1 MKSFT
6 RVFFGLVELGR
17 ACRSGLLGVVLA
29 SVTVHSALADDSSRA
44 SWDSTLARGETRT
57 IDFTTAEGSW
67 MSLHIAPDGRSI
79 VFDLLGHIYR
89 MPIDGGQAECLT
101 QDSGIAVNFHP
112 RYSPDGRSIVFISE
126 RGGYNNLWIMAL
138 DGSSPRL
145 VASEPNVLVSA
156 PLWSRDGRSIIAQ
169 RLDTRVAGNYV
180 GASLGLWQ
188 YPVTGGSPQRL
199 TAESMLA
206 ASFPS
211 LSAAGDSLFFHFFA
225 GGDRGNID
233 LTRGD
238 FRIARQRLGATDR
251 GTQVLT
257 DGIAPAVSPD
267 GKWLAFARRLPD
279 TVMTYREHR
288 YGPRNSLWL
297 RDLTT
302 GAERKIMDP
311 IDPDLADG
319 GNVNT
324 QVPALMPGYAWTPQ
338 SDSILIAQGGQFRK
352 LNVHTGDV
360 RTIEFKARVH
370 RVISEQVRRSSRIGD
385 GPVEVRAIRWAMRSP
400 VSERVVFQAVGKLWL
415 RESGGKSAR
424 RVTPESFAELE
435 SMPSWSPDGRW
446 LAFVG
451 ADEDGSNRV
460 WKVPARGGTPQLV
473 TPRAGLY
480 GNPVWDST
488 GRQLI
493 VVSGC
498 GMLDPCP
505 ARAADVSYS
514 LFRVAL
520 DGSEPKHLAPLS
532 SVIYGMPVP
541 MVGPQ
546 GRIFFSEHEVQ
557 AFEPLTRLISV
568 DDHGTDRRV
577 HLTLPFSDVVL
588 PSVDGRW
595 VAIEKRSDVFVMPF
609 DWTAPVASLSRAQIY
624 GSEQSSVERLN
635 KVLGLDPRWLDGR
648 RLQFAGD
655 GLSVYDTAA
664 RTTEQVSLKLQ
675 LPRHASRRSVALR
688 GARIVTLSSAGVIE
702 SGDLV
707 IAGGRVSCVGRCDT
721 SRVDQVLDAQGA
733 TIIPGFVDMH
743 ASASAAPNDPEVPAA
758 LAYGITTGFVPSSS
772 ARSIYSLAERVETG
786 SVSGPRLFGAAHYFR
801 SDNNGRNEFVQ
812 LRSKDDAQREADRN
826 AGYGAVALKNLTA
839 GSAFERQALAEA
851 ARAAGLA
858 MTGHHQTGFQEYGLA
873 LAMEGYTGAQH
884 IPVHAPLYGDVA
896 KFFGQANFTF
906 NVTLGR
912 MGFFRNDGY
921 FLQESEFWK
930 DSKLRYFL
938 KPRETPPYGTRV
950 REFRAPTDYPFPLQA
965 EFTADLTREGGH
977 AAVGTHGP
985 AYAVHWEIW
994 MLASGMGPLGALR
1007 SASLEG
1013 ARFLGLDRDI
1023 GSLEPG
1029 KLADLIVLEANP
1041 LEDIRNTTRIRYVV
1055 KAGVFH
1061 RGEDAAR
1068 VEPAG
1073 TVGRRASGV
1082 IAVERLRNPP

>member
-6 RVFFGLVELGR
+6 RVF
-17 ACRSGLLGVVLA
+17 CRLLGVVLA
-29 SVTVHSALADDSSRA
+29 SATVHSALADDSLRA

-57 IDFTTAEGSW
+57 IDFTTTEGSW
-67 MSLHIAPDGRSI
+67 MSLDIAPDGRSM

-89 MPIDGGQAECLT
+89 MPSDGGPAECLT

-112 RYSPDGRSIVFISE
+112 RYSPDGRSIAFISE
-126 RGGYNNLWIMAL
+126 RGGYNNLWVMAL
-138 DGSSPRL
+138 DGSLPRL
-145 VASEPNVLVSA
+145 LASEPNVLVSA
-156 PLWSRDGRSIIAQ
+156 PLWSRDGRTIIAQ
-169 RLDTRVAGNYV
+169 RLNTRVAGNYV

-188 YPVTGGSPQRL
+188 YPVTGGSPHRV
-199 TAESMLA
+199 TAESLQA

-211 LSAAGDSLFFHFFA
+211 LSAAGDSLFFHYFA
-225 GGDRGNID
+225 GSDRGSID
-233 LTRGD
+233 LTKGD
-238 FRIARQRLGATDR
+238 FRIARQPTGATDR
-251 GTQVLT
+251 RHQVLT
-257 DGIAPAVSPD
+257 DGIAPVVSPD

-297 RDLTT
+297 RDLKT
-302 GAERKIMDP
+302 GAERKILDP

-324 QVPALMPGYAWTPQ
+324 QVPAVMPSYAWMPQ
-338 SDSILIAQGGQFRK
+338 GDAIVIAQGGQFRK
-352 LNVHTGDV
+352 LNLQTGDV
-360 RTIEFKARVH
+360 RTLEFNARVH
-370 RVISEQVRRSSRIGD
+370 RIISEQVRRSSRLSD
-385 GPVEVRAIRWAMRSP
+385 GPVDVRAIRWAMRSP

-415 RESGGKSAR
+415 RESGGKSAK
-424 RVTPESFAELE
+424 RVTPESFTELE

-451 ADEDGSNRV
+451 AAEDGSNRV
-460 WKVPARGGTPQLV
+460 WKVPARGGTPTLV

-480 GNPVWDST
+480 GNPVWDAA
-488 GRQLI
+488 GRELL

-505 ARAADVSYS
+505 SRNEDVSYS

-520 DGSEPKHLAPLS
+520 DGSEPKQLTPL
-532 SVIYGMPVP
+532 SVIYEMPVP
-541 MVGPQ
+541 VVGPQ
-546 GRIFFSEHEVQ
+546 GRIFFTEHERQ
-557 AFEPLTRLISV
+557 TNEPVTRLISI
-568 DDHGTDRRV
+568 DNRGADRRV
-577 HLTLPFSDVVL
+577 HLTLPYSDVVL

-609 DWTAPVASLSRAQIY
+609 DWAAPAASLSREQIY
-624 GSEQSSVERLN
+624 GSGQSQVKRLN
-635 KVLGLDPRWLDGR
+635 KVLGLDPRWLDGG
-648 RLQFAGD
+648 RLQFAGE

-664 RTTEQVSLKLQ
+664 RTTKQISLKLQ
-675 LPRHASRRSVALR
+675 LPRHAARRSVALR
-688 GARIVTLSSAGVIE
+688 GARIVTLGSAGVIE

-707 IAGGRVSCVGRCDT
+707 ISGGRVSCVGKCDT

-743 ASASAAPNDPEVPAA
+743 ASASAVPTDPEVPAA
-758 LAYGITTGFVPSSS
+758 LAYGITTGFAPSSS
-772 ARSIYSLAERVETG
+772 ARSIYTLAEMVEIG
-786 SVSGPRLFGAAHYFR
+786 SVSGSRLFGAAHYFR
-801 SDNNGRNEFVQ
+801 GDNTGRTEFVQ

-839 GSAFERQALAEA
+839 NSAFERQALAES

-884 IPVHAPLYGDVA
+884 IPVHALLYSDVA
-896 KFFGQANFTF
+896 KFFGQANFAF

-912 MGFFRNDGY
+912 MGSFRNDGY

-930 DSKLRYFL
+930 DSKLRKFL
-938 KPRETPPYGTRV
+938 KPGEMPPYGTRV

-977 AAVGTHGP
+977 ASVGTHGP
-985 AYAVHWEIW
+985 AYTVHWETW
-994 MLASGMGPLGALR
+994 MLAAGMGPLGALR

-1023 GSLEPG
+1023 GSLEAG
-1029 KLADLIVLEANP
+1029 KLADFILLDANP
-1041 LEDIRNTTRIRYVV
+1041 LEDIRNTMRIRYVV
-1055 KAGVFH
+1055 KAGIFH
-1061 RGEDAAR
+1061 RGEDGTR
-1068 VEPAG
+1068 VEPRIDGSALG
-1073 TVGRRASGV
+1073 NFQSK
-1082 IAVERLRNPP
+1082 LPL